1 MWEFHGGLVVRIP
14 DFHCHGMGSMLSWE
28 TKILQVAQHG
38 QKIKIE
44 KLMCLFLLS
53 PIPSRVLI
61 RTFDKE
67 HRLHI
72 TNKPTDEYKKL
83 KVQNH

>member
-38 QKIKIE
+38 QKNKNKE
-44 KLMCLFLLS
+44 TNVPVS
-53 PIPSRVLI
+53 PLPPSLA
-61 RTFDKE
+61 
-67 HRLHI
+67 
-72 TNKPTDEYKKL
+72 EYW
-83 KVQNH
+83 